1 MVKKILITLKK
12 YGIKGLLKKTYLYF
26 NDEDKKEYYKWIKVN
41 TPTKREL
48 SNQRKYVFNNNPK
61 ISIIVPLYNTPK
73 KYLLELIKS
82 VQNQTYTNWELC
94 LADGSTMPLDFLNK
108 IVEKDSRIKYQ
119 KLKEN
124 KGISGNT
131 NEALKIATGDF
142 ISLLDH
148 DDLIPVNSLF
158 EIVKAINENKD
169 VEFLFTDEDKFT
181 DINKK
186 TRYEPNFKPD
196 YAFDTFTSYNYICHF
211 SIFKKELIDKLVGF
225 NNEFDGSQDYDLI
238 LRAVEHA
245 GKIVHIP
252 KILYHWRVHKNS
264 TAGNAEAKPYCFDA
278 GKRAVQKH
286 LERKEYKGAKAEY
299 GIAIVRNRVVYPVQK
314 NQNVKIILYLQ
325 DERIDLEK
333 LNQDIE
339 KITYSNF
346 DITILTSRDI
356 NNYQIINKNA
366 KVSEIIKI
374 SDNNLVLEI
383 NNVVSKTN
391 AEQIII
397 AKDIQD
403 IKTENFIEQLIG
415 FVQREE
421 VGVVSP
427 RIIYKYQ
434 STQYN
439 GTIYGIDSNNIGYLD
454 YIDVAGSFGYV
465 TRGAVVQNFSII
477 KSECIMVSKE
487 NLLKVNGLNTSM
499 DFSDSLA
506 DVSFSLFKRFNKLNV
521 INPHIEL
528 ETLEKTLKNGEN
540 KFFQKWENEL
550 KIPDPNYNV
559 NLRFEENKLF
569 KIKQEK
575 VG

>member
-148 DDLIPVNSLF
+148 DDLIPVNSLY

-314 NQNVKIILYLQ
+314 NQKVKIILYLQ

-374 SDNNLVLEI
+374 SDNNLILEI

-427 RIIYKYQ
+427 RIIYKFQ

>member
-286 LERKEYKGAKAEY
+286 LERKGYKGAKAEY

-314 NQNVKIILYLQ
+314 NQKVKIILYLQ